1 MSNSNWKP
9 KFSRTDKEQQ
19 GWAQGLSLA
28 MSFGA
33 ILVVSLWI
41 TWKIGGWL
49 DERLSTAPFLTLI
62 CMLIGIISSFRMF
75 IRELDKEQKK
85 REHSDDH

>member
-1 MSNSNWKP
+1 MNDNWRP
-9 KFSRTDKEQQ
+9 RLSPPTGNQR
-19 GWAQGLSLA
+19 GWAQGIGMA

-41 TWKIGGWL
+41 TWKFGSWL
-49 DERLSTAPFLTLI
+49 DGLFGTAPYLTLAA
-62 CMLIGIISSFRMF
+62 MAVGIISSFRMF

-85 REHSDDH
+85 REEARHDE